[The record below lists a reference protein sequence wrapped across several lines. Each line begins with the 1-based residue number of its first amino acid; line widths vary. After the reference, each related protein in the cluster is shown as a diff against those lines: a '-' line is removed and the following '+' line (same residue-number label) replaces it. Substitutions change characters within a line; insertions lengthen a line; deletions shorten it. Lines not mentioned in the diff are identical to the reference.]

1 MKIHRVSHSDLC
13 IRRVVCIN
21 VNDEVGK
28 KLHLTYGKTYD
39 HIYYEEGIIPYIRII
54 DDTGKEFAYLKSYFT
69 SLEKWREKQLK
80 EIGL

>member
-28 KLHLTYGKTYD
+28 KLHLTYLS
-39 HIYYEEGIIPYIRII
+39 ILLFVLIIKKKLHLIKFHRVV
-54 DDTGKEFAYLKSYFT
+54 
-69 SLEKWREKQLK
+69 
-80 EIGL
+80 